1 MAIASS
7 QQIRALGASLELIHS
22 RNMSDEMTLVT
33 LSSPRGETSM
43 LISKRGIREVE
54 PADYVLAPKERVTP
68 PRSKLRAILR
78 IGGNTI
84 AWVLTAVLLTFI
96 GLNVSGVIQARIIE
110 TASMVPTINPGDVV
124 ITMSPQNNVPR
135 VGKVVTYQ
143 GRRLDGT
150 PVALFSHRIIGGDSE
165 NGFVVKGDANP
176 TPDTQ
181 KPMPKDIVGV
191 VVMTIPWA
199 GHLLDP
205 KLLTLCLLVIFGLW
219 LLWDAFREDS

>member
-1 MAIASS
+1 MGNS
-7 QQIRALGASLELIHS
+7 QSISALGASLELIHS
-22 RNMSDEMTLVT
+22 RSVSDEMTLVT
-33 LSSPRGETSM
+33 LSSHRGETSM
-43 LISKRGIREVE
+43 LISKRGIRQVAPE
-54 PADYVLAPKERVTP
+54 DYVLAPKERITP
-68 PRSKLRAILR
+68 PRSRARKVFRATANAL
-78 IGGNTI
+78 
-84 AWVLTAVLLTFI
+84 AWLLTAVLLTFI

-135 VGKVVTYQ
+135 IGKVVTYQ

-150 PVALFSHRIIGGDSE
+150 PVALFSHRIIGGDAQ
-165 NGFVVKGDANP
+165 NGFEVKGDANP

-191 VVMTIPWA
+191 VIMTIPWA

-205 KLLTLCLLVIFGLW
+205 KVLTLALLAIFGVW
-219 LLWDAFREDS
+219 LLWDAFREES